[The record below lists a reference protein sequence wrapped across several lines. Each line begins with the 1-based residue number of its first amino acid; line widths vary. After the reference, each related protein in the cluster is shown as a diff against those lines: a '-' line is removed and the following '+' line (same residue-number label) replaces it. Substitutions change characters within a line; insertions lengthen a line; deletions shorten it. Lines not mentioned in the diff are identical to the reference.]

1 MKRPHPYTPPPA
13 DVQEL
18 AKAAQYVGSPEHK
31 RGNWW
36 GGQGRPP
43 GAGGALT
50 SRPKKQLTTIC
61 PLHTEADREKAT
73 AWVREAILTGRF
85 RFVEGD
91 NLFPKHIWHVDDDG
105 QGWLGRCVNSV
116 QGQYKG
122 WPARPE
128 EIAAERR
135 KKEASR

>member
-1 MKRPHPYTPPPA
+1 M
-13 DVQEL
+13 
-18 AKAAQYVGSPEHK
+18 
-31 RGNWW
+31 
-36 GGQGRPP
+36 GR
-43 GAGGALT
+43 
-50 SRPKKQLTTIC
+50 SRPAARSRRRTDFPAQ
-61 PLHTEADREKAT
+61 EAAHHHLPAAHRGGSREGH

-91 NLFPKHIWHVDDDG
+91 NLFPKHIWHVDADG
-105 QGWLGRCVNSV
+105 QGWQGRCVNSV